1 MLLIQELLQCSRSD
15 RILVVVDCSDDIT
28 SFSNL
33 SHSLLNSHN
42 TDVIVITHW
51 LADDAKQHVKHALK
65 RPVSVCEVQPLSVLH
80 ATQRLVYAVQSKHHL
95 PPLCKDQTAF
105 QQLAHLS
112 TGSPVLVRLIQSL
125 LHHHIE
131 CSDTASNGL
140 QNCLKEI
147 EEIVDMS
154 YDDDDEFL
162 IKAQALVT
170 ATCDTLSTLS
180 QRLLLCLSCL
190 EGMPVSQELIHYLAT
205 FINPCQPNVMMA
217 ELSQADVLLGY
228 PSPVVCG
235 LTDNELSSFFYV
247 PQTIAEAV
255 WSNSSI
261 HNKCLSLLL
270 MKQVVMT
277 VHQPH
282 SACLCHRVIQ
292 ALETAMIY
300 DCQEQ
305 DTVIVMGL
313 KDSVSELTE
322 HYFSITPMA
331 SRPLP
336 VYERGT
342 PMQRGTEC
350 SQQHSSS
357 KSYVKEEEDVEDLKS
372 TLEDKDRKQITN
384 GM

>member
-1 MLLIQELLQCSRSD
+1 M
-15 RILVVVDCSDDIT
+15 VDCSNDIN
-28 SFSNL
+28 SLSNL

-51 LADDAKQHVKHALK
+51 LADDAKQHVKHALG
-65 RPVSVCEVQPLSVLH
+65 RPVSMCEVQPLSVLST
-80 ATQRLVYAVQSKHHL
+80 TQRLVYSVQSKYHL
-95 PPLCKDQTAF
+95 PPLREDQTAF

-131 CSDTASNGL
+131 CSDTANDGL
-140 QNCLKEI
+140 QDCLKEI

-154 YDDDDEFL
+154 YDDDDDEFL
-162 IKAQALVT
+162 VKVQALVT
-170 ATCDTLSTLS
+170 ATCDTLSTSS
-180 QRLLLCLSCL
+180 QRLLHCLSCL
-190 EGMPVSQELIHYLAT
+190 DGMPLSQELIHELAT
-205 FINPCQPNVMMA
+205 LINLHQPPHVMIA
-217 ELSQADVLLGY
+217 ELRQAAVLLGY

-235 LTDNELSSFFYV
+235 LTNSKHSPFFYV

-282 SACLCHRVIQ
+282 SAHLCHRVIQ
-292 ALETAMIY
+292 ALETTMIS

-305 DTVIVMGL
+305 DRFIVAGL
-313 KDSVSELTE
+313 KDSILELTE
-322 HYFSITPMA
+322 HYVSITHT
-331 SRPLP
+331 SNSGLLLERGRP
-336 VYERGT
+336 VYEPQKRRQPDKPTCFVNQGCLNHR
-342 PMQRGTEC
+342 PKFQRD
-350 SQQHSSS
+350 QHLS
-357 KSYVKEEEDVEDLKS
+357 
-372 TLEDKDRKQITN
+372 

>member
-1 MLLIQELLQCSRSD
+1 M
-15 RILVVVDCSDDIT
+15 VDCFDDIT
-28 SFSNL
+28 SFSYL
-33 SHSLLNSHN
+33 SHSLLHSHN
-42 TDVIVITHW
+42 TDVIIITHW
-51 LADDAKQHVKHALK
+51 LADDAKQHVKRALR
-65 RPVSVCEVQPLSVLH
+65 RPVSVCEVQPLSVLST
-80 ATQRLVYAVQSKHHL
+80 TQRLVYSVQSNHHL
-95 PPLCKDQTAF
+95 PPSQEDQTAF

-131 CSDTASNGL
+131 RSDTASNGL

-147 EEIVDMS
+147 EETVDMS
-154 YDDDDEFL
+154 YDDKFL
-162 IKAQALVT
+162 VRAQALVT

-190 EGMPVSQELIHYLAT
+190 DGMPVSQELIHYLAT
-205 FINPCQPNVMMA
+205 FINPCHPSVMIA
-217 ELSQADVLLGY
+217 ELSRAAVLLGY

-292 ALETAMIY
+292 ALETTMIC

-322 HYFSITPMA
+322 HYVSIAPMA

-336 VYERGT
+336 SYERGT
-342 PMQRGTEC
+342 PMQKGTEC

>member
-1 MLLIQELLQCSRSD
+1 M
-15 RILVVVDCSDDIT
+15 VDCFDDIT

-33 SHSLLNSHN
+33 SHSLLHSHN
-42 TDVIVITHW
+42 TDIIIISHW
-51 LADDAKQHVKHALK
+51 LADDAKQRVKHALG
-65 RPVSVCEVQPLSVLH
+65 RSVSVCEVQPLSVLH
-80 ATQRLVYAVQSKHHL
+80 ATQRLVYSVQSNHHL
-95 PPLCKDQTAF
+95 PPSQEDQTAF

-112 TGSPVLVRLIQSL
+112 TGSPVLVRMIQSL

-131 CSDTASNGL
+131 RSDTANDGL

-154 YDDDDEFL
+154 YNDEFL
-162 IKAQALVT
+162 VRAQALVT
-170 ATCDTLSTLS
+170 ATCDMLSTS
-180 QRLLLCLSCL
+180 TQRLLHCLSCL
-190 EGMPVSQELIHYLAT
+190 DGMPVSQGLIHYLAT
-205 FINPCQPNVMMA
+205 LISPCQPRVMEA
-217 ELSQADVLLGY
+217 ELRRAAVLLGY

-235 LTDNELSSFFYV
+235 LTSSEHSSFFYV
-247 PQTIAEAV
+247 PQTIAGAV

-292 ALETAMIY
+292 ALETTMIC

-305 DTVIVMGL
+305 DSFIIAGL

-322 HYFSITPMA
+322 HYDSITH
-331 SRPLP
+331 RHTCK
-336 VYERGT
+336 Y
-342 PMQRGTEC
+342 QKD
-350 SQQHSSS
+350 QHLSG
-357 KSYVKEEEDVEDLKS
+357 
-372 TLEDKDRKQITN
+372 R
-384 GM
+384 

>member
-1 MLLIQELLQCSRSD
+1 M
-15 RILVVVDCSDDIT
+15 DCSDDIT

-33 SHSLLNSHN
+33 SHSLINSHN

-51 LADDAKQHVKHALK
+51 LADDAKQHVKRALG

-80 ATQRLVYAVQSKHHL
+80 ATQRLVYAVQSNHHL
-95 PPLCKDQTAF
+95 PPLQEDQTAF

-125 LHHHIE
+125 LHHHIK

-147 EEIVDMS
+147 EEIVDML
-154 YDDDDEFL
+154 YDEDNDDDEFL
-162 IKAQALVT
+162 VKVQALVT

-180 QRLLLCLSCL
+180 QRLLHCLSCL
-190 EGMPVSQELIHYLAT
+190 DGMPVSQQLIHYLAT
-205 FINPCQPNVMMA
+205 FINPHQPNVMMA
-217 ELSQADVLLGY
+217 ELSRAAVLLGY

-235 LTDNELSSFFYV
+235 LPNSEHSSFFYV

-282 SACLCHRVIQ
+282 TACLCHQVIQ
-292 ALETAMIY
+292 ALETTMIC
-300 DCQEQ
+300 DQN
-305 DTVIVMGL
+305 TVIAMGL

-322 HYFSITPMA
+322 HFVSITPMA

-336 VYERGT
+336 SYERGT
-342 PMQRGTEC
+342 PMQTGTEY

>member
-1 MLLIQELLQCSRSD
+1 M
-15 RILVVVDCSDDIT
+15 VDCSDDIT
-28 SFSNL
+28 NL
-33 SHSLLNSHN
+33 SHSLLHSHN
-42 TDVIVITHW
+42 TDVIVITNW
-51 LADDAKQHVKHALK
+51 LADDAKQHVKRALG
-65 RPVSVCEVQPLSVLH
+65 RSVSVCEVQPLSVLH
-80 ATQRLVYAVQSKHHL
+80 ATQRLVYSVQSKHHL
-95 PPLCKDQTAF
+95 PPSREDQTAF

-125 LHHHIE
+125 LHHYIE

-147 EEIVDMS
+147 EEIVDML
-154 YDDDDEFL
+154 YNDDDDDEFL
-162 IKAQALVT
+162 VRAQALVT
-170 ATCDTLSTLS
+170 ATCDMLSISS
-180 QRLLLCLSCL
+180 QRLLHCLSCL
-190 EGMPVSQELIHYLAT
+190 NGMPVSQELIHYLAT
-205 FINPCQPNVMMA
+205 LISPCQPPHVMMA
-217 ELSQADVLLGY
+217 ELSRAVVLLGY

-235 LTDNELSSFFYV
+235 LTDSEHSSFFYV

-282 SACLCHRVIQ
+282 IACLCHQVIQ
-292 ALETAMIY
+292 VLETTMIC

-305 DTVIVMGL
+305 DTVIIMGL

-322 HYFSITPMA
+322 HYDSITH
-331 SRPLP
+331 RHTCK
-336 VYERGT
+336 Y
-342 PMQRGTEC
+342 Q
-350 SQQHSSS
+350 
-357 KSYVKEEEDVEDLKS
+357 
-372 TLEDKDRKQITN
+372 KDRHLS